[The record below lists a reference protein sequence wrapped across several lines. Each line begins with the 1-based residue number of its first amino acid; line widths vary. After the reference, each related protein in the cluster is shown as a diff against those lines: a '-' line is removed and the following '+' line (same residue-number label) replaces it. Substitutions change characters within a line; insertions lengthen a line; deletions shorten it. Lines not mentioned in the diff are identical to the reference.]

1 MIIDNKI
8 LRTPQ
13 NTMQANRTNPNNN
26 GQNHIEPH
34 IGHNKSHHGH
44 QTEPN
49 NDGPVVENDEVEEVE
64 GLVVVAGKVEEV
76 PGGEE
81 GEEDEHGE
89 GVVDE
94 GEEEDE
100 EEDEGVVEE
109 EVGEVVGEA
118 RGGVGEGGR
127 EGEG

>member
-1 MIIDNKI
+1 M
-8 LRTPQ
+8 
-13 NTMQANRTNPNNN
+13 
-26 GQNHIEPH
+26 
-34 IGHNKSHHGH
+34 
-44 QTEPN
+44 
-49 NDGPVVENDEVEEVE
+49 VEKHEVEKVE
-64 GLVVVAGKVEEV
+64 GLVVVACEVEEV
-76 PGGEE
+76 PRGEE
-81 GEEDEHGE
+81 CEEDEHGE

-118 RGGVGEGGR
+118 RGGFGEGGR